1 MWTSPFKLT
10 YRPALDGLRGI
21 AIIGVFAHH
30 AQVPFLAGGFIGVDV
45 FFVLSGFLITALLL
59 QEAEETRRIS
69 LRAFYI
75 RRALRLL
82 PALAV
87 LLGALLL
94 VPRAFGM
101 MRTDA
106 ALVSTVSALYASN
119 WVRAFGVLDLEVL
132 SHTWSLS
139 IEEQFY
145 LLWPPV
151 VAVAVAL
158 GLRRR
163 WLMLV
168 ALAGIAGATIA
179 RSVLWTT
186 DESWRRLYNGL
197 DTRIDTLLIGALAAL
212 VFASLPSVGVLRG
225 RAFRAI
231 ALAAALVLGA
241 AMHIG
246 RIDAPAMYFG
256 VGALVSL
263 CAALVVIGAVAT
275 DGGIGSLLA
284 FGPLVWIG
292 RISYGLYLWHYP
304 VVVGLFDSHRLARLG
319 VAPAWWIPMQI
330 GASLALAT
338 ASFYLLERPVL
349 RLKARF
355 GSRVAGHPESRSAR
369 AHDYRPVPLSAI
381 GARIGPVSDSR

>member
-1 MWTSPFKLT
+1 VRTSPFKLT
-10 YRPALDGLRGI
+10 YRPALDGLRGV

-30 AQVPFLAGGFIGVDV
+30 AQVPFLAGGFIGVDI

-59 QEAEETRRIS
+59 QEAAETRRIS
-69 LRAFYI
+69 LRSFYI

-101 MRTDA
+101 TRADA
-106 ALVSTVSALYASN
+106 AVVSTVSALYASN
-119 WVRAFGVLDLEVL
+119 WVRAFDVLDLEVL

-145 LLWPPV
+145 LLWPPL
-151 VAVAVAL
+151 VAVSVGL

-163 WLMLV
+163 WLVLV
-168 ALAGIAGATIA
+168 ALAGIAEATIA
-179 RSVLWTT
+179 RSALWTT

-197 DTRIDTLLIGALAAL
+197 DTRIDTLLVGALAAL
-212 VFASLPSVGVLRG
+212 VLASLPSLDVLRG

-231 ALAAALVLGA
+231 VLVAALVLVG
-241 AMHIG
+241 AMHAG
-246 RIDAPAMYFG
+246 RIGASAMYFG
-256 VGALVSL
+256 IGTLVAL
-263 CAALVVIGAVAT
+263 CAALVVIGTVTA
-275 DGGIGSLLA
+275 DRGISSLLA

-319 VAPAWWIPMQI
+319 INPAWWIPMQI

-338 ASFYLLERPVL
+338 ASFYLLERPIL

-355 GSRVAGHPESRSAR
+355 GSRVAGHPESPSAR
-369 AHDYRPVPLSAI
+369 PLDYRPVPLEAI
-381 GARIGPVSDSR
+381 GARAGSVSD

>member
-10 YRPALDGLRGI
+10 YRPALDGLRGV

-30 AQVPFLAGGFIGVDV
+30 ARVPFLAGGFIGVDV

-119 WVRAFGVLDLEVL
+119 WVRAFGVLDLEVV

-151 VAVAVAL
+151 VSVAVAL
-158 GLRRR
+158 GLRLG
-163 WLMLV
+163 W
-168 ALAGIAGATIA
+168 
-179 RSVLWTT
+179 
-186 DESWRRLYNGL
+186 
-197 DTRIDTLLIGALAAL
+197 
-212 VFASLPSVGVLRG
+212 
-225 RAFRAI
+225 
-231 ALAAALVLGA
+231 LVL
-241 AMHIG
+241 
-246 RIDAPAMYFG
+246 
-256 VGALVSL
+256 
-263 CAALVVIGAVAT
+263 
-275 DGGIGSLLA
+275 
-284 FGPLVWIG
+284 
-292 RISYGLYLWHYP
+292 
-304 VVVGLFDSHRLARLG
+304 VVV
-319 VAPAWWIPMQI
+319 V
-330 GASLALAT
+330 
-338 ASFYLLERPVL
+338 
-349 RLKARF
+349 
-355 GSRVAGHPESRSAR
+355 
-369 AHDYRPVPLSAI
+369 
-381 GARIGPVSDSR
+381 

>member
-1 MWTSPFKLT
+1 MSTPPFKLT
-10 YRPALDGLRGI
+10 YRPALDGLRGL

-69 LRAFYI
+69 LRSFYV

-87 LLGALLL
+87 LLGALVL

-101 MRTDA
+101 TRAGA

-119 WVRAFGVLDLEVL
+119 WVRAFDVLDLEVL

-168 ALAGIAGATIA
+168 AVAGIAEATIA

-197 DTRIDTLLIGALAAL
+197 DTRIDTLLIGALGAL
-212 VFASLPSVGVLRG
+212 VLASLPSLGVLRG
-225 RAFRAI
+225 RGFRAI
-231 ALAAALVLGA
+231 ALAAALVLGV
-241 AMHIG
+241 AMHVG
-246 RIDAPAMYFG
+246 RIDAHAMYFG
-256 VGALVSL
+256 IGTLVSL
-263 CAALVVIGAVAT
+263 CAALVVIATVAAG
-275 DGGIGSLLA
+275 GGITSLLE

-319 VAPAWWIPMQI
+319 VDPAWWIPMQI
-330 GASLALAT
+330 GVSLAIAT
-338 ASFYLLERPVL
+338 ASFYLLERPIL
-349 RLKARF
+349 RLKQRF
-355 GSRVAGHPESRSAR
+355 GSRVAGHPESASAGSQ
-369 AHDYRPVPLSAI
+369 DYRPVPLQTI
-381 GARIGPVSDSR
+381 GARAGSVSD

>member
-1 MWTSPFKLT
+1 MSTPPFKLT
-10 YRPALDGLRGI
+10 YRPALDGLRGL

-69 LRAFYI
+69 LRSFYV

-87 LLGALLL
+87 LLGALVL

-101 MRTDA
+101 TRTDA

-119 WVRAFGVLDLEVL
+119 WVRAFDVLDLEVL

-168 ALAGIAGATIA
+168 AVAGIAEATIA

-197 DTRIDTLLIGALAAL
+197 DTRIDTLLIGALGAL
-212 VFASLPSVGVLRG
+212 VLASLPSLGVLRG
-225 RAFRAI
+225 RGFRAI
-231 ALAAALVLGA
+231 ALAAALVLGV
-241 AMHIG
+241 AMHVG
-246 RIDAPAMYFG
+246 RIDAHAMYFG
-256 VGALVSL
+256 IGTLVSL
-263 CAALVVIGAVAT
+263 CAALVVIATVAAE
-275 DGGIGSLLA
+275 GGIASLLE

-319 VAPAWWIPMQI
+319 VDPAWWIPMQI
-330 GASLALAT
+330 GASLAIAT
-338 ASFYLLERPVL
+338 ASFYLLERPIL
-349 RLKARF
+349 RLKQRF
-355 GSRVAGHPESRSAR
+355 GSRVAGHPESASAR
-369 AHDYRPVPLSAI
+369 SQDYRPVPLQTI
-381 GARIGPVSDSR
+381 GARAGSVSD